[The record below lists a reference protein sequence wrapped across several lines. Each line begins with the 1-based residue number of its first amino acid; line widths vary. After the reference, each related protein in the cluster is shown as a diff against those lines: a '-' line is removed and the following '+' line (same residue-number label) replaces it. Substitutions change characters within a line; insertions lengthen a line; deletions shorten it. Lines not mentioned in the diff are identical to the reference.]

1 MCARSARAFSAI
13 CNDKQSPIS
22 VFIRNNRVSVLK
34 AETGNAPNVFYV
46 GIDKE
51 VI

>member
-1 MCARSARAFSAI
+1 V
-13 CNDKQSPIS
+13 Q
-22 VFIRNNRVSVLK
+22 VLR

-51 VI
+51 VN